1 MYKKILLMVILS
13 INLMAKSYNR
23 IVVLDP
29 AAVEIIYA
37 IGAEK
42 KIVGIAHSQ
51 TTPINPEEKTK
62 KLPSV
67 GTLLKPSLEQIVS
80 KKPDLVIVGSFH
92 DSITESLK
100 KYKINYVKLKADNIN
115 DMLNNITL
123 IGNLT
128 GNDREAKNLYN
139 KSQGRLSTLKSNLSK
154 KPLNLKGTFVYNVTP
169 LMVFGKGSVQNEI
182 LKLLGVTDI
191 AENLKGEQPIISP
204 EYALTQNPDF
214 LIGIMGI
221 KNKEELL
228 RANEFL
234 NKTKAGKNGN
244 IYVVNSNKLLRM
256 SPNLL
261 DEVENI
267 YDFLDKI
274 N

>member
-1 MYKKILLMVILS
+1 MYKKVILMILLS

-29 AAVEIIYA
+29 AAVEIIYS

-42 KIVGIAHSQ
+42 KIVAIAHSQ
-51 TTPINPEEKTK
+51 TTPIIPEDKTK
-62 KLPSV
+62 NLPSV
-67 GTLLKPSLEQIVS
+67 GTLLKPSLEKIIS
-80 KKPDLVIVGSFH
+80 FKPDLVIVGSFH

-100 KYKINYVKLKADNIN
+100 KYKINYVKLKAENIG

-123 IGNLT
+123 VGNLT
-128 GNDREAKNLYN
+128 GNKKEAEILYN
-139 KSQGRLSTLKSNLSK
+139 KSQGRLNILKSNLSK
-154 KPLNLKGTFVYNVTP
+154 KPLNLKGTFVYNATP

-191 AENLKGEQPIISP
+191 AESLKGEQPIISP

-221 KNKEELL
+221 KSKEDLL

-267 YDFLDKI
+267 YKFLDKI